1 MRTLIICISI
11 HHKNTE
17 IVAKGIAEVLSAD
30 LLKPNK
36 VEINTLSEYDL
47 IGFGSGIYFGEHHKS
62 LLNLIDKLPDLKGK
76 KVFVFSTS
84 GMSNAGNFMHNVRHK
99 VSHFHT
105 SLRESLIKKGFDI
118 IGEFTCRGFDTAGP
132 FKLIGGISK
141 GRPNENDL
149 ENAKSFAEKLIES
162 QNAG

>member
-1 MRTLIICISI
+1 MRTLVICISI

-17 IVAKGIAEVLSAD
+17 IVAKEIAEVLSAD
-30 LLKPNK
+30 LLKPNE

-47 IGFGSGIYFGEHHKS
+47 IGFGSGIYFGEHHRS

-76 KVFVFSTS
+76 KVFIFSTS
-84 GMSNAGNFMHNVRHK
+84 GMSNAGNYIHNVRHR

-105 SLRESLIKKGFDI
+105 SSRERLVKKGFDI

-149 ENAKSFAEKLIES
+149 ENARGFAKKLKGS
-162 QNAG
+162 PNAG